1 MIRLQDIADMAGV
14 SRTTVSN
21 VINVNTKRVSQ
32 STIDRI
38 TAILKEQNYVPH
50 MGSVM
55 LSGHGSRII
64 GVVLGFSFIH
74 GMQSLQDSF
83 VGEITGTLQVEAE
96 NRGYYIMLIGGER
109 IDNVVDMASRWNV
122 EGLIIIGYNE
132 EQYHQL
138 SRKLNKKMVLIDA
151 YPKGG
156 YSFQNVGVDDYSGGY
171 QIGEYLYS
179 CGYHRALFVAETEQD
194 SDYARWLGFKQAM
207 EKNGGFCSR
216 SRYVVVPQEPRR
228 RLKKYEELLP
238 HFLETKA
245 LAFSSDYTAVEAINF
260 FTDKGI
266 RIPDQISITGFD
278 DNFYAQIVRPKLTTI
293 HQDIHQKAVL
303 ALRKL
308 LLMAE
313 GKEPA
318 EKNVKSPVWLV
329 KRDSVKE

>member
-21 VINVNTKRVSQ
+21 VINGNTKRVSQ

-132 EQYHQL
+132 EQSHQL
-138 SRKLNKKMVLIDA
+138 SRKLNKKW
-151 YPKGG
+151 Y
-156 YSFQNVGVDDYSGGY
+156 
-171 QIGEYLYS
+171 
-179 CGYHRALFVAETEQD
+179 
-194 SDYARWLGFKQAM
+194 
-207 EKNGGFCSR
+207 
-216 SRYVVVPQEPRR
+216 
-228 RLKKYEELLP
+228 
-238 HFLETKA
+238 
-245 LAFSSDYTAVEAINF
+245 
-260 FTDKGI
+260 
-266 RIPDQISITGFD
+266 
-278 DNFYAQIVRPKLTTI
+278 
-293 HQDIHQKAVL
+293 
-303 ALRKL
+303 
-308 LLMAE
+308 
-313 GKEPA
+313 
-318 EKNVKSPVWLV
+318 
-329 KRDSVKE
+329 

>member
-21 VINVNTKRVSQ
+21 VINGNTKRVSQ

-156 YSFQNVGVDDYSGGY
+156 YSFQNVIIPADIRSGNICIPVDTTG
-171 QIGEYLYS
+171 
-179 CGYHRALFVAETEQD
+179 
-194 SDYARWLGFKQAM
+194 
-207 EKNGGFCSR
+207 
-216 SRYVVVPQEPRR
+216 
-228 RLKKYEELLP
+228 
-238 HFLETKA
+238 HFL
-245 LAFSSDYTAVEAINF
+245 
-260 FTDKGI
+260 
-266 RIPDQISITGFD
+266 
-278 DNFYAQIVRPKLTTI
+278 
-293 HQDIHQKAVL
+293 
-303 ALRKL
+303 LRKQSRTVIMPDGL
-308 LLMAE
+308 DLNMLWKKMAASAAA
-313 GKEPA
+313 PA
-318 EKNVKSPVWLV
+318 MWWFPRNPGA
-329 KRDSVKE
+329 D

>member
-21 VINVNTKRVSQ
+21 VINGNTKRVSQ

-74 GMQSLQDSF
+74 GMQSLADSF

-171 QIGEYLYS
+171 
-179 CGYHRALFVAETEQD
+179 R
-194 SDYARWLGFKQAM
+194 LG
-207 EKNGGFCSR
+207 NICIPVDTTG
-216 SRYVVVPQEPRR
+216 
-228 RLKKYEELLP
+228 
-238 HFLETKA
+238 HFL
-245 LAFSSDYTAVEAINF
+245 
-260 FTDKGI
+260 
-266 RIPDQISITGFD
+266 
-278 DNFYAQIVRPKLTTI
+278 
-293 HQDIHQKAVL
+293 
-303 ALRKL
+303 LRKQSRTVIMPDGL
-308 LLMAE
+308 DSNRLWKKMAASAALPLC
-313 GKEPA
+313 GGSPGTPA
-318 EKNVKSPVWLV
+318 QTEKI
-329 KRDSVKE
+329 